1 MPILSTDVLDQVAE
15 DLNDCRGQLRVGSRS
30 FHAAA
35 HLLPGS
41 FCRPAS
47 ALYAFCR
54 IADDAVA
61 GDPDP
66 GRALQGLHARLD
78 ALYAGRPVAC
88 AADRALAKVVREHAI
103 PKDLLEALLEG
114 FAWDSRGRRYQ
125 NLGEL
130 QDYAAR
136 VAGTE
141 LQVPD
146 RGGVEHVQEAQ
157 DLLPGLA
164 LARACDLGVAM
175 QLTNIARDVG
185 EDARAG
191 RLYLPIDWLHE
202 AGIDPQDFV
211 ANPVFSAALG
221 GVVKRLLD
229 EAEILYRRA
238 DSGIA
243 VLPRRCAP
251 AMYAAR
257 LLYAEIGCEVARR
270 HYDSVSQRA
279 VVSPWRKLRVL
290 ARLPA
295 LSLLP
300 RSALGRPALA
310 ATEYLVHAAAF
321 SAATQDA
328 RSARTGFWGR
338 AAWFVDVFEELDR
351 RERGFPPRS
360 LVDDAGTL
368 APEGS
373 TP

>member
-1 MPILSTDVLDQVAE
+1 MPISSTDMPGQLAE
-15 DLNDCRGQLRVGSRS
+15 DLHDCRGQLRAGSRS

-54 IADDAVA
+54 IADDAVDC
-61 GDPDP
+61 DPNP
-66 GRALQGLHARLD
+66 GRALQTLHARLD
-78 ALYAGRPVAC
+78 ALYAGRPIDC
-88 AADRALAKVVREHAI
+88 AADRALAKVVKAHAI
-103 PKDLLEALLEG
+103 PKGLLEALLDG
-114 FAWDSRGRRYQ
+114 FAWDSQGRRYQ
-125 NLGEL
+125 GLGEL
-130 QDYAAR
+130 QEYAAR
-136 VAGTE
+136 VAGTVGAMMA
-141 LQVPD
+141 LLM
-146 RGGVEHVQEAQ
+146 GVRESET
-157 DLLPGLA
+157 

-191 RLYLPIDWLHE
+191 RLYLPIDWLQE
-202 AGIDPQDFV
+202 AGIDPDGFL
-211 ANPVFSAALG
+211 ADPVFSPALG
-221 GVVKRLLD
+221 GVVRRLLD
-229 EAEILYRRA
+229 AADGLYRRA

-257 LLYAEIGCEVARR
+257 LLYAEIGNEVARR
-270 HYDSVSQRA
+270 GYDSVSQRA

-290 ARLPA
+290 AGLPA
-295 LSLLP
+295 LGMLP
-300 RSALGRPALA
+300 RAALDRPPLA
-310 ATEYLVHAAAF
+310 ATAYLVDAAALG
-321 SAATQDA
+321 AATLDV
-328 RSARTGFWGR
+328 RRARTGFWGR

-351 RERGFPPRS
+351 RERGYPPRS
-360 LVDDAGTL
+360 LVDDAGAM

>member
-54 IADDAVA
+54 IADDAVD

-66 GRALQGLHARLD
+66 RRALQGLHARLD

-136 VAGTE
+136 VAGTVGAMMA
-141 LQVPD
+141 LLM
-146 RGGVEHVQEAQ
+146 GVRES
-157 DLLPGLA
+157 DT